1 MSKTKTWET
10 IKNSVGG
17 GGVMV
22 KYFVPN
28 FLNNLWCLGKK
39 KKNFMYVFC
48 ITNIRHT
55 QRKLGNCC
63 EVEKAVIFPTSS

>member
-39 KKNFMYVFC
+39 KKKKLYVC
-48 ITNIRHT
+48 ILYHKYKTYSKKT
-55 QRKLGNCC
+55 GKLL
-63 EVEKAVIFPTSS
+63 